1 MIKRI
6 GIDKLREMDGRE
18 GLTLQGFGSLLEAW
32 VDGIQEELQEKNIL
46 PDGEQFHMIYVFVSE
61 GWTCLLFDC
70 EDVMLYNQQR
80 SLQND

>member
-6 GIDKLREMDGRE
+6 EIDKLREMDGRE
-18 GLTLQGFGSLLEAW
+18 GLILQGFGSLLEAW

-46 PDGEQFHMIYVFVSE
+46 LDGEQFHMIYVFVYE

-70 EDVMLYNQQR
+70 EDIRL
-80 SLQND
+80 